1 MKLYYSPGACSW
13 ASHIV
18 LDEVATAAGFA
29 YETQLVS
36 AMDGS
41 ASKPEHL
48 ARNPKAQ
55 VPVLEVSGN
64 EAFTLTEGNAI
75 MVYLANRYP
84 QAKLLSGN
92 AAQLARTMEWLSW
105 LSSAVHAQHV
115 GMIWRAG
122 RFSDDATAQATV
134 TAKGKTHIA
143 KSFAT
148 IDAKL
153 AGKTWAVDEQFGV
166 VDAFLVVFYRW
177 GNRMGIDMAAQHPA
191 WAAHTARMLARA
203 SVQKTMALEGIAIT
217 G

>member
-1 MKLYYSPGACSW
+1 MKLYYSPGSCSW
-13 ASHIV
+13 ACHIV
-18 LDEVATAAGFA
+18 LDEAASAAGFA

-55 VPVLEVSGN
+55 VPVLEDG
-64 EAFTLTEGNAI
+64 AFTLTEGAAI
-75 MVYLANRYP
+75 MVYLANCYP
-84 QAKLLSGN
+84 QAKLLSGD
-92 AAQLARTMEWLSW
+92 ATHLARTMEWLSW

-134 TAKGKTHIA
+134 TAKGKLHIA

-191 WAAHTARMLARA
+191 WAAHTASMLARA
-203 SVQKTMALEGIAIT
+203 SVQKTMAAEGIAIT

>member
-13 ASHIV
+13 ACHIV
-18 LDEVATAAGFA
+18 LDEVASAAGFA

-55 VPVLEVSGN
+55 VPVLEDG
-64 EAFTLTEGNAI
+64 AFTLTEGAAI
-75 MVYLANRYP
+75 MVYLANCYP
-84 QAKLLSGN
+84 QGKLLSGD
-92 AAQLARTMEWLSW
+92 ATQLARTMEWLSW

-122 RFSDDATAQATV
+122 RFSDDAAAQATV
-134 TAKGKTHIA
+134 TAKGKLHIA

-203 SVQKTMALEGIAIT
+203 SVQKTMAAEGIAIT